1 MNFLY
6 VTSILTI
13 TAVML
18 NQAVEVFGAVSLLP
32 INSRPDEPCRH
43 WNTPTPKRPIK
54 LGRRTLNIG
63 GPVGIEP
70 HSIAIARRANG
81 IRPDTGTEAGVSGG
95 TNMNG
100 HCCH

>member
-18 NQAVEVFGAVSLLP
+18 NQAVEVFGA
-32 INSRPDEPCRH
+32 
-43 WNTPTPKRPIK
+43 TPTPERPIK